1 MFHLAVTSCL
11 LLVVLTRS
19 LHIVGVS
26 RLGNNVSQFAE
37 ELSSTGVIYSPRQL
51 VSVAFREGAIM
62 AAAHGATVPIV
73 DGGECARS

>member
-51 VSVAFREGAIM
+51 VVFNLAIGNQ
-62 AAAHGATVPIV
+62 ANGCRLANCRFSLVTI
-73 DGGECARS
+73 SQ